1 MSSNWKIAFVLLP
14 SFFVFLKKSKY
25 EDEDEDET
33 EEVDEATE
41 SGDEESDLSDAFIA
55 KQFSGGNSTVMV
67 PPKVGLLDSPHILDG
82 LMKVNG

>member
-14 SFFVFLKKSKY
+14 SFFVFLKRSEY
-25 EDEDEDET
+25 EGEDET

-41 SGDEESDLSDAFIA
+41 SADEESALSEALKV

-67 PPKVGLLDSPHILDG
+67 PPKVGLLDSPHILED
-82 LMKVNG
+82 L